1 MPTMNKKEIQF
12 VATRTFS
19 EKFGPF
25 GMILYVSIALSVLN
39 KYPVDMLVF
48 ETNNDGNLLVR
59 LAGYDFNTNI
69 LDETT
74 VALETKWALTEKF
87 WLKIDDYESYYA
99 ATFLFPDE
107 Y

>member
-1 MPTMNKKEIQF
+1 MPRFNNKEIQF
-12 VATRTFS
+12 VATRMFS
-19 EKFGPF
+19 EKYGPI
-25 GMILYVSIALSVLN
+25 GMMLYVSIAMSVLN
-39 KYPVDMLVF
+39 KFPVDMLVF
-48 ETNNDGNLLVR
+48 ESDNIGDMEVR

-74 VALETKWALTEKF
+74 VALKTKSLPAEKF